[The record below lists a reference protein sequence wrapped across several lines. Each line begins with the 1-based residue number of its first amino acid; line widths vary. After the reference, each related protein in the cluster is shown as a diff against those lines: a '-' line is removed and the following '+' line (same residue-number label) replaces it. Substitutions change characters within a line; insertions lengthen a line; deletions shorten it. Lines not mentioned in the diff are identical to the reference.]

1 MSPAG
6 DSRSDARSGAGNNA
20 RTSTSEVETP
30 MGPARIH
37 LSRPSEIRGLL
48 VLTHGAGGNL
58 RAPELVLAQRT
69 LPGQGW
75 AVALVEQAWVLAGRK
90 MPPQAPT
97 QDPAWL
103 PVVANL
109 RSGRRRLPGTVVV
122 GGKSNGA
129 RVACRTAH
137 ESGADAVLCLSFP
150 LHPPGR
156 PEASRAEELRAPL
169 PHGIPLHVVQGEADP
184 FGTPEEVRAE
194 LPDPSMVTAA
204 RGAHAFPKNPF
215 DVLDAVSGF
224 LGGLA

>member
-1 MSPAG
+1 MSPRS
-6 DSRSDARSGAGNNA
+6 DPRSDARTT
-20 RTSTSEVETP
+20 RSEVDTP

-37 LSRPSEIRGLL
+37 LTRPSQVRGLL
-48 VLTHGAGGNL
+48 VLTHGAGGSL
-58 RAPELVLAQRT
+58 RAPELVLVQRA

-90 MPPQAPT
+90 LPPQAPT

-109 RSGRRRLPGTVVV
+109 RSARRRLPGPVVV

-137 ESGADAVLCLSFP
+137 ESGADGVLCLSFP
-150 LHPPGR
+150 LHPPGK

-184 FGTPEEVRAE
+184 FGTPEEVRTE
-194 LPDPSMVTAA
+194 LPDPAMVTAA
-204 RGAHAFPKNPF
+204 KGAHAFPKNPT
-215 DVLDAVSGF
+215 DVLEAVRGF
-224 LGGLA
+224 LQGLA

>member
-1 MSPAG
+1 
-6 DSRSDARSGAGNNA
+6 
-20 RTSTSEVETP
+20 
-30 MGPARIH
+30 MGPARVH
-37 LSRPSEIRGLL
+37 LTRPAEVRGLL
-48 VLTHGAGGNL
+48 VLTHGAGGSL
-58 RAPELVLAQRT
+58 RAPELVVLERE
-69 LPGQGW
+69 LPGEGW

-103 PVVANL
+103 PVVAHL
-109 RSGRRRLPGTVVV
+109 RSGRRRLHGPLVV

-156 PEASRAEELRAPL
+156 PEVSRAAELRAPL
-169 PHGIPLHVVQGEADP
+169 PHGIPLHVVQGRKDP

-194 LPDPSMVTAA
+194 LPDPAMVSAA
-204 RGAHAFPKNPF
+204 AGAHSFPKNPT
-215 DVLDAVSGF
+215 DVLEAVRGYVR
-224 LGGLA
+224 GLA

>member
-1 MSPAG
+1 
-6 DSRSDARSGAGNNA
+6 
-20 RTSTSEVETP
+20 

-37 LSRPSEIRGLL
+37 LTRPAEVRGLL
-48 VLTHGAGGNL
+48 VLTHGAGGSL
-58 RAPELVLAQRT
+58 RAPELVLAQRD
-69 LPGQGW
+69 LPGEGW

-90 MPPQAPT
+90 LPPQAPT

-103 PVVANL
+103 PVVAHL
-109 RSGRRRLPGTVVV
+109 RSRRRRLAGPVVV

-137 ESGADAVLCLSFP
+137 ESGADGVLCLSFP
-150 LHPPGR
+150 LHPPGK

-184 FGTPEEVRAE
+184 FGTPVEVRAE
-194 LPDPSMVTAA
+194 LPDPAMVTSAM
-204 RGAHAFPKNPF
+204 GAHSFGKNPT
-215 DVLDAVSGF
+215 DVLEAVRAF

>member
-1 MSPAG
+1 MTP
-6 DSRSDARSGAGNNA
+6 
-20 RTSTSEVETP
+20 RTTRTEVDTP

-37 LSRPSEIRGLL
+37 LTRPADVGGVL
-48 VLTHGAGGNL
+48 VLTHGAGGSL
-58 RAPELVLAQRT
+58 RAPEFAPLRDALVAD
-69 LPGQGW
+69 GW

-103 PVVANL
+103 PVVEWL
-109 RSGRRRLPGTVVV
+109 RSGRRRLAGPLVV

-137 ESGADAVLCLSFP
+137 LSGADGVLCLSFP

-156 PEASRAEELRAPL
+156 PEASRAQELRTPL
-169 PHGIPLHVVQGEADP
+169 AHGIPLHVVQGRTDP

-194 LPDPSMVTAA
+194 LPDPALVSEVT
-204 RGAHAFPKNPF
+204 GGHAFPRNPV
-215 DVLDAVSGF
+215 DVVAAAHRFVAL
-224 LGGLA
+224 LA